1 MNQYELAKFFR
12 EELHLNA
19 NVDVTKYIV
28 IASYQKVIVDI
39 VLKNKEHEIAI
50 EHKELGDISEI
61 EKGIGQALINLLIFQ
76 ESWLSVPEKALELVI
91 PILKRVNVESFRIL
105 DWENMQLH
113 ELKNGKV
120 VATGL

>member
-76 ESWLSVPEKALELVI
+76 ESWLSVPEKTVELVI
-91 PILKRVNVESFRIL
+91 PILKKLNIESFRIL